1 MDAIDLIHLW
11 MMYSMYSTSL
21 MTPVNLTD
29 LTHARHYITSYHSN
43 YSGSW
48 RTFGLFTLP
57 ALQFKWQ
64 IYAWLLAPPRR
75 GSKIS
80 AKLPPRL
87 RQWKS
92 VGSMKVMLQIC
103 LTFALL
109 LLPIL
114 SCALLH
120 WTQHSTLRRYIKEV
134 AFRLTKSWS
143 NCAFYRHVVKPIKIK
158 HNLCSI
164 DIASKVNQSKTNGS
178 FRNLWKT
185 LFISAGRSLRQP
197 LLLRAFQHDFLPA
210 NEGQSDES
218 EDRDSS
224 SFRVWRTVAKAGLC
238 QCLSQWHG
246 SLPGHRKMVWQKDL
260 HESGPSR
267 LFYGGLAKYTNW
279 RCSCRCFLLEPESI
293 FCDCLLF
300 HVCSSASIGFAPAS
314 EAVALMSLDQTPIVS
329 LPPDLGS
336 RKYTGYESELSNP
349 FTASTGSI
357 YDGHLAT
364 PQDV

>member
-1 MDAIDLIHLW
+1 MDPLGIYEKRSLSLQEGPWDSLFYCAHFNMTSCQQMKVSL
-11 MMYSMYSTSL
+11 TSL
-21 MTPVNLTD
+21 RTETP
-29 LTHARHYITSYHSN
+29 
-43 YSGSW
+43 
-48 RTFGLFTLP
+48 
-57 ALQFKWQ
+57 
-64 IYAWLLAPPRR
+64 LA
-75 GSKIS
+75 
-80 AKLPPRL
+80 
-87 RQWKS
+87 S
-92 VGSMKVMLQIC
+92 VS
-103 LTFALL
+103 
-109 LLPIL
+109 
-114 SCALLH
+114 
-120 WTQHSTLRRYIKEV
+120 E
-134 AFRLTKSWS
+134 
-143 NCAFYRHVVKPIKIK
+143 
-158 HNLCSI
+158 
-164 DIASKVNQSKTNGS
+164 
-178 FRNLWKT
+178 
-185 LFISAGRSLRQP
+185 GR
-197 LLLRAFQHDFLPA
+197 LLRPA
-210 NEGQSDES
+210 C
-218 EDRDSS
+218 
-224 SFRVWRTVAKAGLC
+224 V